1 MIETQNLKKWYIISV
16 SILFALILVLS
27 TFLIYI
33 LTENNAENIFRNN
46 QLSVVEVK
54 CSTLEVGEAYGTGV
68 IIKNDGEFV
77 TNAHVVS
84 YTKLGVDYTFETFEV
99 RFINEEDYRE
109 AELIKFDETL
119 DIAVLKIVDL
129 PSKVIPAILG
139 DSSNLNYGE
148 IVYALGNGSNYGLSL
163 TTGIISMPLVNV
175 SYEENIKEVIQCDL
189 TISAGNSGGALLDSN
204 GRLIGITTF
213 RTKDT
218 SGDVIY
224 GIAYSIPIQL
234 VIDYVNEE
242 SV

>member
-1 MIETQNLKKWYIISV
+1 METQNLKKWYIISV
-16 SILFALILVLS
+16 SILFALILILS
-27 TFLIYI
+27 TFLIFI

-54 CSTLEVGEAYGTGV
+54 CSTASVGESYGTGV
-68 IIKNDGEFV
+68 IIKTDGEFV
-77 TNAHVVS
+77 TNAHVIN
-84 YTKLGVDYTFETFEV
+84 YTKLGFDYTFETFEV

-139 DSSNLNYGE
+139 DSNNLNYGE

-175 SYEENIKEVIQCDL
+175 SYEESIREAIQCDL

-204 GRLIGITTF
+204 GKLIGITTF

-218 SGDVIY
+218 SGNVVY

-242 SV
+242 NV